1 MRTPVVL
8 VAGQDDARGTGRAVV
23 EELLKAPGT
32 LLVSHTF
39 DGHVVVRTVS
49 SSVDSS
55 QWVLELVHGCVSCT
69 VRDDL
74 LILLR
79 RLHRRADVT
88 RIVVQMMPWLE
99 PEPVRWAIDN
109 VHVRVGPGYIDG
121 PAARDVAVAAVV
133 TCVDTAA
140 WLEQALGEAE
150 LADGRTAAQVVVGQ
164 AEVADVLVLG
174 EPEATTLAVL
184 RRLAP
189 RARITVGPDRL
200 ELALAHLEPDTPR
213 GRALSPRDSLLAGQ
227 PPLTADGEVRIVEFT
242 ARRPFHPVRLH
253 AAIDLLLDGVV
264 RTRGRAWLANRDA
277 EVMWIE
283 SAGGGLRVST
293 AGKWLAAMNSSE
305 LAYTDPQWRALAA
318 IDWDPS
324 FGDRHVSLVML
335 VCGARTDDILD
346 ALRGALLTD
355 AEFARRQEWR
365 HYPDPF
371 GDWHQE
377 PCDADQAAH
386 AAQFSDARHHPDPQT
401 GEQS

>member
-8 VAGQDDARGTGRAVV
+8 VAGQGDARGTGRAVV
-23 EELLKAPGT
+23 EELLKTPGT

-79 RLHRRADVT
+79 RLHRRSDVT
-88 RIVVQMMPWLE
+88 RIVVQLMPWLE

-121 PAARDVAVAAVV
+121 PAARDVDVAAVV
-133 TCVDTAA
+133 TCVDTTA
-140 WLEQALGEAE
+140 WLGQALGEDE
-150 LADGRTAAQVVVGQ
+150 LADGRTVAQVVVGQ
-164 AEVADVLVLG
+164 AEVADMLVLG

-189 RARITVGPDRL
+189 RARITVGPDRA
-200 ELALAHLEPDTPR
+200 ELALAHLEPDGPR
-213 GRALSPRDSLLAGQ
+213 GSALSPRDSLLAGQ
-227 PPLTADGEVRIVEFT
+227 PPLVADGEVRIVEFT

-277 EVMWIE
+277 DVMWIE

-293 AGKWLAAMNSSE
+293 AGKWLAAMDSSE

-318 IDWDPS
+318 IDWDQR
-324 FGDRHVSLVML
+324 FGDRHVSLVIL
-335 VCGARTDDILD
+335 VCGARTDDILA

-355 AEFARRQEWR
+355 AEFAHPEKWR
-365 HYPDPF
+365 HYADPF
-371 GDWHQE
+371 GDWHRE
-377 PCDADQAAH
+377 PCDADQAAR
-386 AAQFSDARHHPDPQT
+386 AAQLSDARHHPDTQT
-401 GEQS
+401 GEPS

>member
-8 VAGQDDARGTGRAVV
+8 VAGQIDARGTGRAVI
-23 EELLKAPGT
+23 EELRKAPGT
-32 LLVSHTF
+32 LVVSHTF

-55 QWVLELVHGCVSCT
+55 QWVLELAHGCVSCT

-79 RLHRRADVT
+79 RLHRRSDVT
-88 RIVVQMMPWLE
+88 RIVVHLMPWLE

-109 VHVRVGPGYIDG
+109 VHVRVGPGYLDG
-121 PAARDVAVAAVV
+121 PAARDVDVTAVV

-140 WLEQALGEAE
+140 WLPQVLGEDE
-150 LADGRTAAQVVVGQ
+150 LDDGRTVAQVVVGQ
-164 AEVADVLVLG
+164 AEVADVLVVG

-189 RARITVGPDRL
+189 RARITVGRDRV
-200 ELALAHLEPDTPR
+200 ELALAHTEPDSPR

-227 PPLTADGEVRIVEFT
+227 PPLTADGFVRIVEFT

-277 EVMWIE
+277 ECMWIE

-293 AGKWLAAMNSSE
+293 AGKWLAAMDPSE
-305 LAYTDPQWRALAA
+305 LAYADPHWRALAA
-318 IDWDPS
+318 IDWDER
-324 FGDRHVSLVML
+324 FGDRHVSLAIL
-335 VCGARTDDILD
+335 VCGARADDILD

-355 AEFARRQEWR
+355 AEFAHPEQWR
-365 HYPDPF
+365 HLLDPF
-371 GDWHQE
+371 GSWHQE
-377 PCDADQAAH
+377 PCQDPHADR
-386 AAQFSDARHHPDPQT
+386 AAQPGRHDT
-401 GEQS
+401 GEQP